1 MGRKLVV
8 NVGDVYNSFTVL
20 EVIEGK
26 RRTVR
31 TKCSCGNEEVRSLH
45 PVVHGEAISCNK
57 CSYVKRR
64 KDITGERFGRLVC
77 IERVEERKG
86 TNKNYSWLC
95 QCDCGKTKIVSRCSL
110 KSGDTVSCGCY
121 FNENKSKFNVRHG
134 MSRSNEYEIFKGVLQ
149 RCNNPN
155 DDGYC
160 DYGGRGIKCLF
171 NSFEEFYEALG
182 PRPEKATI
190 ERHDVNGHYSKDNC
204 YWETNW
210 SVQAFN
216 RRSNKKRKYHL
227 PLGVFFAKGTNT
239 YYAAVNKDGVKHT
252 LTSFL
257 TINDAL
263 DATKKLEN
271 DLFGFNRD
279 RTNEQGV
286 VYEEIRK

>member
-1 MGRKLVV
+1 MSKRFKVE
-8 NVGDVYNSFTVL
+8 VGDVYNEFTVL
-20 EVIEGK
+20 EVIEDPK
-26 RRTVR
+26 RRKVR
-31 TKCSCGNEEVRSLH
+31 VRCSCGNEELKALH
-45 PVVHGEAISCNK
+45 PVYHGTAKYCER
-57 CSYVKRR
+57 CSYVKKR
-64 KDITGERFGRLVC
+64 KDLTGSRFGRLVC
-77 IERVEERKG
+77 IERGESEPSGHVKW
-86 TNKNYSWLC
+86 KCS
-95 QCDCGKTKIVSRCSL
+95 CDCGKEKYVSMSL
-110 KSGDTVSCGCY
+110 LQKGEVKSCGCLY
-121 FNENKSKFNVRHG
+121 KETRGTTNLSHG
-134 MSRSNEYEIFKGVLQ
+134 MSHSAEYDVFKGVLQ

-171 NSFEEFYEALG
+171 NSFEDFYEALG

-227 PLGVFFAKGTNT
+227 PLGVFFTKSTNT
-239 YYAAVNKDGVKHT
+239 YYASVTKDGVKHT

-263 DATKKLEN
+263 EATKKLEN